1 MRSFGNSDSAIARD
15 TPTGVRVAG
24 KISARFG
31 PRRGLGR
38 ERAGILQAVIGLPS
52 CDALTVAERYSVTLL
67 RDLARLPAVEDESAD
82 VVRLELT
89 ARDPSDTELSTCL
102 ARDWYFERGDG
113 VVRVPRA
120 VLRRIAAVAGAAGGQ
135 PTGLADPYCR
145 VPSSGY

>member
-38 ERAGILQAVIGLPS
+38 ERAGILQAVIRLPS
-52 CDALTVAERYSVTLL
+52 CDALTGAERYSVTLL

-102 ARDWYFERGDG
+102 APACHFHPADALLRL
-113 VVRVPRA
+113 PRPL
-120 VLRRIAAVAGAAGGQ
+120 LR
-135 PTGLADPYCR
+135 P
-145 VPSSGY
+145 